1 MFWVDAGV
9 QKRIERAH
17 MDGSNR
23 LVVVSTNVSMPTGLA
38 IDHISSK
45 IYWVDSATKTINL
58 AKFDGTGRRILL
70 CNTPRQSPSSSIYQ
84 GNNDFSRS
92 YPTVPLRTGCVRQLR
107 VLERLADEIH
117 SESSQT
123 VWREPNHGG
132 VVRARFDGS
141 ENLP

>member
-38 IDHISSK
+38 IDHLTSK

-58 AKFDGTGRRILL
+58 AKFDGTGRRVLL
-70 CNTPRQSPSSSIYQ
+70 CNTPGQSPRPSIYQ
-84 GNNDFSRS
+84 ENNDFSWS
-92 YPTVPLRTGCVRQLR
+92 WLTVPVRTGRVRQLR

-117 SESSQT
+117 PESPQT
-123 VWREPNHGG
+123 VRREPNHCR

-141 ENLP
+141 ENIP